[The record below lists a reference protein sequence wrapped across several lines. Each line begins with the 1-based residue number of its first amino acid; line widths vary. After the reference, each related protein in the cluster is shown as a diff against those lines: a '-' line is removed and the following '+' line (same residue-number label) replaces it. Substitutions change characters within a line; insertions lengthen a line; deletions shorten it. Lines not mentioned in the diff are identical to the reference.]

1 MSVSTIGDPIM
12 HWDSLPRMPECGF
25 PWGNYC
31 HVLCV
36 ASPCGKRKFLVTDVD
51 WVPDKL
57 IGDWV
62 AVEIG
67 GNCPYVAQL
76 ERGGGITWSEYFLR
90 FDRLLLFTIDIFGTS
105 SSRLVDSKPY
115 EKKIRH
121 WLDAY
126 GNQSAWDMYSRHAY
140 GMLKYGREN
149 EDNEEIQGRVHATWQ
164 KYVLRFNQ
172 RFPDKKIA
180 A

>member
-12 HWDSLPRMPECGF
+12 HWDSMPDLPECGF
-25 PWGNYC
+25 PWGSYC
-31 HVLCV
+31 HVLCM
-36 ASPCGKRKFLVTDVD
+36 ASPCGKRKFLVTMVD
-51 WVPDKL
+51 CDGDRL

-90 FDRLLLFTIDIFGTS
+90 FDNLLLFTVDVFGKS

-115 EKKIRH
+115 EQMIRR
-121 WLDAY
+121 WLDAH
-126 GNQSAWDMYSRHAY
+126 GNKSAWDMYSRHAY
-140 GMLKYGREN
+140 GMLEYGREN
-149 EDNEEIQGRVHATWQ
+149 EDNEEIQKRVQETWQ
-164 KYVLRFNQ
+164 KYVLRFNL

>member
-12 HWDSLPRMPECGF
+12 HWDSMPKTVECGF
-25 PWGNYC
+25 PWGHYC
-31 HVLCV
+31 NVLCM
-36 ASPCGKRKFLVTDVD
+36 ASPCGKRKFLVTVVD
-51 WVPDKL
+51 CDGDKL
-57 IGDWV
+57 IGDWA

-76 ERGGGITWSEYFLR
+76 ERGGGITWSDYFLR
-90 FDRLLLFTIDIFGTS
+90 FDKLLLFTIDIFGTS

-115 EKKIRH
+115 EQKIRH

-126 GNQSAWDMYSRHAY
+126 GNQSAWDMYRRYAY
-140 GMLKYGREN
+140 AMLDHGREN
-149 EDNEEIQGRVHATWQ
+149 EDDEDAQKRSREAWQ
-164 KYVLRFNQ
+164 KYVLRFYL

>member
-12 HWDSLPRMPECGF
+12 HWDSMPKTVECVF
-25 PWGNYC
+25 PWGHYC
-31 HVLCV
+31 NLLCM
-36 ASPCGKRKFLVTDVD
+36 ASPYGKRKFLVTMVD
-51 WVPDKL
+51 CDGDKL

-76 ERGGGITWSEYFLR
+76 ERGGGITWSEFFLR
-90 FDRLLLFTIDIFGTS
+90 FDRLLLFTVDIFGRS
-105 SSRLVDSKPY
+105 SSSLVDSKPY
-115 EKKIRH
+115 ERKIRH
-121 WLDAY
+121 FLDAY
-126 GNQSAWDMYSRHAY
+126 GNQSAWEMYSRHAY
-140 GMLKYGREN
+140 GMLEYGREN
-149 EDNEEIQGRVHATWQ
+149 EDNEEIQECVHATWQ
-164 KYVLRFNQ
+164 KYVLRFNL

>member
-12 HWDSLPRMPECGF
+12 HWDSMPKTVECVF
-25 PWGNYC
+25 PWGHYC
-31 HVLCV
+31 NLLCM
-36 ASPCGKRKFLVTDVD
+36 ASPCGKRKFLVTMVD
-51 WVPDKL
+51 CDGDKL

-76 ERGGGITWSEYFLR
+76 ERGGGITWSEFFLR
-90 FDRLLLFTIDIFGTS
+90 FDRLLLFTVDIFGRS
-105 SSRLVDSKPY
+105 SSSLVDSKPY
-115 EKKIRH
+115 ERKIRH
-121 WLDAY
+121 FLDAY
-126 GNQSAWDMYSRHAY
+126 GNQSAWEIYSRHAY
-140 GMLKYGREN
+140 GMLEYGREN
-149 EDNEEIQGRVHATWQ
+149 EDNEEIQECVHATWQ
-164 KYVLRFNQ
+164 KYVLRFNL